1 MLSLFQAY
9 SDPSHSDENQIL
21 ISESE
26 QNQMVVDFI
35 RAFSDRLPICIQREI
50 KLSEEIQ
57 INLLRTFQWF
67 SKHVMTSDGF

>member
-67 SKHVMTSDGF
+67 SKHVMTSDGL

>member
-1 MLSLFQAY
+1 MASLPWKQFSPPLLSSSVLIR
-9 SDPSHSDENQIL
+9 SNENQIL

-50 KLSEEIQ
+50 KLPEEIQ
-57 INLLRTFQWF
+57 INLLRTFQ
-67 SKHVMTSDGF
+67 